1 MKGWI
6 LLALIGGVLYYLYT
20 ETDTLDE
27 PVAEVQAIY
36 QQAED
41 KLDSMTGTQL
51 KRIDHKVDLLKTD
64 IADRLSAAEQQALQA
79 ITQSQARLDE
89 FKQDYC
95 GNGADK
101 HSSFSKENQTYIC
114 DKLN

>member
-6 LLALIGGVLYYLYT
+6 LLALIGGILYYLYT

-51 KRIDHKVDLLKTD
+51 QRIDAKVDLLKTD
-64 IADRLSAAEQQALQA
+64 IADRLSATEKQALNV
-79 ITQSQARLDE
+79 ITQSQAKLDD
-89 FKQDYC
+89 FKQHYC

-101 HSSFSKENQTYIC
+101 HSNFSKENQTYIC

>member
-6 LLALIGGVLYYLYT
+6 LIALIGGILYYLYT

-41 KLDSMTGTQL
+41 KLDSMTGTQM
-51 KRIDHKVDLLKTD
+51 KRIDAKVDLLTTD
-64 IADRLSAAEQQALQA
+64 IVERLSVTEQQALTL
-79 ITQSQARLDE
+79 ISQSQAKLDDYKE
-89 FKQDYC
+89 RYC
-95 GNGADK
+95 GNGAER
-101 HSSFSKENQTYIC
+101 HSSFSKENQTYLC

>member
-6 LLALIGGVLYYLYT
+6 LIALIGGILYYLYT

-41 KLDSMTGTQL
+41 KLDSMTGTQM
-51 KRIDHKVDLLKTD
+51 KRIDDKVNLLTTD
-64 IADRLSAAEQQALQA
+64 ITERLSVTEQQALEL
-79 ITQSQARLDE
+79 ISQSQVKLDDYKE
-89 FKQDYC
+89 RYC
-95 GNGADK
+95 GNGADR
-101 HSSFSKENQTYIC
+101 HSSFSKENQTYLC

>member
-6 LLALIGGVLYYLYT
+6 LIALIGGILYYLYT

-41 KLDSMTGTQL
+41 KLDSMTGTQM
-51 KRIDHKVDLLKTD
+51 KRIDANVNLLTTD
-64 IADRLSAAEQQALQA
+64 ITERLSVTEQQALKL
-79 ITQSQARLDE
+79 ISQSQVKLDDYKE
-89 FKQDYC
+89 RYC
-95 GNGADK
+95 GNGAK
-101 HSSFSKENQTYIC
+101 RHSSFSKENQTYLC